1 VNLTFRPRA
10 LAVIATAAATCIV
23 SACATA
29 SSGAP
34 VAASSATAVVAT
46 PTGAATAGAGSATA
60 DVATP
65 AAATGGAVTVG
76 VPTAGGM
83 TATLVPVTS
92 SPSPAGL
99 PTSGAAIPAG
109 SVTRADNGKTFQL
122 TVGQQIT
129 VVLSAP
135 PMWDQPTAQGSA
147 LIRVSASGG
156 YPGTTPAQ
164 AVFRAAAPGTAQVT
178 SASDMQ
184 CLHTTPRCLPAVQI
198 WSISLVVS

>member
-1 VNLTFRPRA
+1 VSLTFRPRA

-23 SACATA
+23 TACATA
-29 SSGAP
+29 SSGGP

-46 PTGAATAGAGSATA
+46 PTGAATAGVGSATA
-60 DVATP
+60 
-65 AAATGGAVTVG
+65 GGA
-76 VPTAGGM
+76 

-92 SPSPAGL
+92 SPSPTGL

-109 SVTRADNGKTFQL
+109 PVTRADNGKTFRL

-178 SASDMQ
+178 SDSDMQ

-198 WSISLVVS
+198 WSISVVVS